1 MITVKSL
8 VRGLAAA
15 LTLVALAG
23 CTINLGT
30 DQGPRPGMMNGRDD
44 GSGFSSADIMF
55 AQMMIPHH
63 EQAVEMSTL
72 AETHTTTPEVLALA
86 AQIKAAQAPE
96 IEQMRG
102 WLDEAGAPAEMGGSM
117 GMNGMLSDNEMAALA
132 DASGASF
139 DTLYLTGM
147 IAHHEGAIQMAQM
160 VLNSDNA
167 EAKALGE
174 NIVESQ
180 TEEIALMKKMLA
192 EQQ

>member
-1 MITVKSL
+1 MMTVKSL

-15 LTLVALAG
+15 LTVVALAG
-23 CTINLGT
+23 CTINLGA
-30 DQGPRPGMMNGRDD
+30 DEGPRSGMMNDQD
-44 GSGFSSADIMF
+44 GDSGFSSADVMF

-72 AETHTTTPEVLALA
+72 AETHTTTPAVLALA

-96 IEQMRG
+96 IEQMQG

-117 GMNGMLSDNEMAALA
+117 GMNGMLSDNEMSALA
-132 DASGASF
+132 DASGTSF

-147 IAHHEGAIQMAQM
+147 IAHHEGAIQMARM
-160 VLNSDNA
+160 VLDSDNA

-180 TEEIALMKKMLA
+180 TEEIALMEKMLA
-192 EQQ
+192 EQ